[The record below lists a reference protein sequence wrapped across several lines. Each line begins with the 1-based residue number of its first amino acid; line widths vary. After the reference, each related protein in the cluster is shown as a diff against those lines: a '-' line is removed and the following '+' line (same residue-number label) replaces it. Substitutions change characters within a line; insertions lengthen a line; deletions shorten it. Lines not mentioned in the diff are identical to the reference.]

1 MDDPFRAAFEE
12 SGDADAYAAAQAR
25 FLEGF
30 LAPSFAA
37 ALDASRPEADRHAA
51 SRELWATARRLIAA
65 DPRAVSP
72 SYRLVT
78 GLIRRAVG

>member
-1 MDDPFRAAFEE
+1 MEDPFRAPLEE
-12 SGDADAYAAAQAR
+12 SGDAEAYARAQVG

-37 ALDASRPEADRHAA
+37 ALGEAQRPSIDEVWAS
-51 SRELWATARRLIAA
+51 ARRLIAE
-65 DPRAVSP
+65 DPAAVSP

-78 GLIRRAVG
+78 ALVRRVA

>member
-12 SGDADAYAAAQAR
+12 SGDADAYAPPRPASWRDSSVRA
-25 FLEGF
+25 L
-30 LAPSFAA
+30 PT
-37 ALDASRPEADRHAA
+37 ALDASRPKADRHAA
-51 SRELWATARRLIAA
+51 SRELWATARRLIVA

-78 GLIRRAVG
+78 GLIRRTVG